1 MAVRLVSMPWWS
13 WILIWIALVAVSLLF
28 YVLLGIRLY
37 RQAMAVMKDLGAAG
51 TKLGHLA
58 PAMASPTTGGLQ
70 RAAPDQPGAAV
81 FASPAQMRHDYDA
94 SKSSRRENRRQ
105 RRVQRKS
112 DRGQP
117 QSLRD
122 LDLS

>member
-1 MAVRLVSMPWWS
+1 MAWWS

-37 RQAMAVMKDLGAAG
+37 RQFMAVLNDLGAAG
-51 TKLGHLA
+51 SKLGHLA
-58 PAMASPTTGGLQ
+58 PATPTTGGLE
-70 RAAPDQPGAAV
+70 RSTPGLPGGAV

-112 DRGQP
+112 QRGQP

-122 LDLS
+122 LDLI

>member
-1 MAVRLVSMPWWS
+1 MPWWS

-37 RQAMAVMKDLGAAG
+37 RQFMAVLKDLSAAG
-51 TKLGHLA
+51 AKLGHLA
-58 PAMASPTTGGLQ
+58 PAVAGDAQPSVQ
-70 RAAPDQPGAAV
+70 APPGAAV
-81 FASPAQMRHDYDA
+81 FASPSQMRHDYDA
-94 SKSSRRENRRQ
+94 SKSSRKEDRRQ
-105 RRVQRKS
+105 RRVQRKN
-112 DRGQP
+112 DKGQP

>member
-1 MAVRLVSMPWWS
+1 MPWWS
-13 WILIWIALVAVSLLF
+13 WILIWIALIALSLLF

-37 RQAMAVMKDLGAAG
+37 RQFMTVLKDLGAAG
-51 TKLGHLA
+51 AKVAHLVPEA
-58 PAMASPTTGGLQ
+58 AIVDDRLQPAESV
-70 RAAPDQPGAAV
+70 QPGSAV

-94 SKSSRRENRRQ
+94 SKSSRREDRRQ
-105 RRVQRKS
+105 RRIQRRR

-122 LDLS
+122 LNLS

>member
-1 MAVRLVSMPWWS
+1 MPWWS
-13 WILIWIALVAVSLLF
+13 WILIWIALVALSLLF

-37 RQAMAVMKDLGAAG
+37 RQGMAVLKDLGAAG
-51 TKLGHLA
+51 SKLGHLG
-58 PAMASPTTGGLQ
+58 PAVATEPEHP
-70 RAAPDQPGAAV
+70 AVPQPGSAV
-81 FASPAQMRHDYDA
+81 FASPARMRHDYDA
-94 SKSSRRENRRQ
+94 SKSSRKEDRRR
-105 RRVQRKS
+105 RRVQRKT